1 MKPSYNKF
9 SWQWPH
15 HFLLS
20 SYLLLPIIILFTAP
34 SSETKVIKTPRLSPT
49 GERLFL
55 HNPESLTADSVS
67 EDFETFFYNQTLDH
81 FNYRPE
87 SYSTFQQR
95 YLVNSKYWGGPNAP
109 IFAYLGAEAPI
120 DNDLTA
126 IGFLSDNAPQFK
138 ALIHRYYGKSIPFG
152 SRKEALNNASTL
164 GYFNSAQAIADYAEV
179 LLHVKDKF
187 HTETSPVIVIGGSYG
202 GSKYFSYMYIY
213 GFQSQ

>member
-1 MKPSYNKF
+1 MKSSYMF

-20 SYLLLPIIILFTAP
+20 SYLLLLIIILITAP
-34 SSETKVIKTPRLSPT
+34 SSASKLIKTPRLSPT

-120 DNDLTA
+120 DNDLT
-126 IGFLSDNAPQFK
+126 
-138 ALIHRYYGKSIPFG
+138 HRYYGKSIPFG

-202 GSKYFSYMYIY
+202 GSK
-213 GFQSQ
+213 